1 MAEPLENE
9 GTVVLDLTQRLATD
23 FWGDAPAAA
32 VQTVEVKKE
41 EELKSV
47 ETVQTEE
54 QKPVDVTEL
63 LKTNLGYESWD
74 KAKSDFEE
82 LKKFKESSP
91 KVIST
96 EEEKTKFIEDLYKS
110 VSDRK
115 TFERIEK
122 LDLSNVSD
130 AMEIVKLSLKTKHS
144 QLDESEIADMIQ
156 EQYQRYSKPVQ
167 LDTDTDEDYQA
178 KLDAWKTREESI
190 DRKIIRDAKIL
201 KPEIVQLKDKI
212 VIPEIPAFGSAVQPS
227 QEELEEFA
235 KVQKSFNAS
244 AEEQLNSFKGFE
256 TLVQDKDVKIPVS
269 FELSKEDKATVQN
282 YVAKFAENLNAN
294 AVFADRWL
302 NQDGSI
308 NSGQVVK
315 DIATLLFNEKA
326 GQKFA
331 NDAANQRLE
340 LYLKEKKQIQVN
352 GAASPPP
359 VPQGTSVSERLQQ
372 NFWG

>member
-9 GTVVLDLTQRLATD
+9 GTAVPDLTQKLATD
-23 FWGDAPAAA
+23 FWGDAPPAP
-32 VQTVEVKKE
+32 VQTEEIKKE
-41 EELKSV
+41 EEVKTV

-82 LKKFKESSP
+82 LKKFKESAP

-110 VSDRK
+110 VSERK

-122 LDLSNVSD
+122 LDLSSVSD

-144 QLDESEIADMIQ
+144 QLDDSEIADMIQ
-156 EQYQRYSKPVQ
+156 EQYQRYPKPVQ
-167 LDTDTDEDYQA
+167 LDTDTEEDYQA
-178 KLDAWKTREESI
+178 KLDAWEVREEAV

-227 QEELEEFA
+227 QEELEVFA
-235 KVQKSFNAS
+235 KAQQSFNAS

-269 FELSKEDKATVQN
+269 FELSKEDKATVQG

-340 LYLKEKKQIQVN
+340 LYLKEKKKIQVN